1 MKLQP
6 ILLKHQKDI
15 KRIAQNNHISYLAI
29 FGSHARGEQK
39 PNSDID
45 LLVSFNKPVDFFE
58 FYDIEQQ
65 LSKLFGKKIDLVTT
79 KGLSKHIKPYIQKD
93 LTPIYETA

>member
-39 PNSDID
+39 PNSDRE
-45 LLVSFNKPVDFFE
+45 LLVSFNIPVDFFE

>member
-1 MKLQP
+1 MQP
-6 ILLKHQKDI
+6 LLKHQKDVE
-15 KRIAQNNHISYLAI
+15 RIAKKNHISYLAL

-39 PNSDID
+39 PNSDLD
-45 LLVSFNKPVDFFE
+45 LLINFSKPVDFFE
-58 FYDIEQQ
+58 LYDIEQQ
-65 LSKLFGKKIDLVTT
+65 LSKIFGKKIDLVTT